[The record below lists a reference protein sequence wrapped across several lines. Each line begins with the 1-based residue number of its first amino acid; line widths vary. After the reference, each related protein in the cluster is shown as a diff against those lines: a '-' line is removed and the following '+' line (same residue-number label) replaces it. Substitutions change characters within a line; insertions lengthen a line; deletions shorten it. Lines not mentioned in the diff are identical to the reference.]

1 MNGPATLPALAVIV
15 AGGFIAVVFWLVAHP
30 QVELSQAATLALG
43 ALGSAFTAIVSFYFG
58 SSVGSRQKD
67 EARK

>member
-15 AGGFIAVVFWLVAHP
+15 AGGFIAVTLWLVAHP
-30 QVELSQAATLALG
+30 QAEMSQAAMLALG
-43 ALGSAFTAIVSFYFG
+43 GLGSAFTSIVGFYFG